1 MSYSQVL
8 SCELAGLQLRLYFI
22 TSMNLLP
29 IAFYYNL
36 HLRTP
41 LDLNLSILL
50 GMKSGPLEE
59 IWCYMFLLITPEAEY
74 LSQWSGAGGG
84 DNGELFCE

>member
-1 MSYSQVL
+1 MSCSQVL

-36 HLRTP
+36 NLRTP
-41 LDLNLSILL
+41 LDLNLSTRL

-59 IWCYMFLLITPEAEY
+59 ILGYMFLLLTSEAKY
-74 LSQWSGAGGG
+74 LSQGSGAGGWG
-84 DNGELFCE
+84 